1 MRRYFVPG
9 VLWLVGPNSFALEAD
24 REDIRCEKV
33 KELIIAIDGPSGAGK
48 STLAKRLAGDLGY
61 TYLDT
66 GAMYRALALKILRQ
80 GLDLSDATKLARL
93 VEATDIDLVH
103 REGNLQ
109 VLLDGVEVSALIR
122 TPEVSQMASKAS
134 AFSVVRKRMLDLQRA
149 LGQRGNVV
157 AEGRDIGTVIFPQAE
172 VKIYLDASVQ
182 ERARR
187 RYEELRS
194 AGRDVTVEE
203 TIRELEERDKR
214 DSERDVAPLRKAED
228 ALAIDSSGLTAE
240 AVLERVMR
248 VIKQK
253 SLTN

>member
-1 MRRYFVPG
+1 
-9 VLWLVGPNSFALEAD
+9 
-24 REDIRCEKV
+24 
-33 KELIIAIDGPSGAGK
+33 LIIAIDGPSGAGK
-48 STLAKRLAGDLGY
+48 STLAKRLARDLGY

-109 VLLDGVEVSALIR
+109 VLLDGVDVSALIR

-134 AFSVVRKRMLDLQRA
+134 AFSLVRKRMLDLQRA

-172 VKIYLDASVQ
+172 VKIYLDASVH

-187 RYEELRS
+187 RYQELRA

-203 TIRELEERDKR
+203 TVRELEERDKR
-214 DSERDVAPLRKAED
+214 DSQRDVAPLRRAED
-228 ALAIDSSGLTAE
+228 ALAIDSSGLAAE
-240 AVLERVMR
+240 VVLERVMR